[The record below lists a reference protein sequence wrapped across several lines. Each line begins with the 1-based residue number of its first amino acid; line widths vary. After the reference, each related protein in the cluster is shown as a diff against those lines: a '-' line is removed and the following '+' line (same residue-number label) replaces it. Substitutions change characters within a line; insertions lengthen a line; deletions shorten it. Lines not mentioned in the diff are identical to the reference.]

1 MPKITINEVDLTKA
15 SLQPSSTD
23 IAFVPG
29 LSCLSDV
36 TEDFMFCETIAD
48 FEKNFGTYPAI
59 IDVYRVYNDNTT
71 GAVSKEKYAIYNYKY
86 FEANFYNEIYKNSI
100 YKKVSKYSGTLSG
113 TTQLVLGFAD
123 GTDEADITKYL
134 NDCGLISADSDF
146 DGANKKTVYLDFE
159 YDMSYVYAK
168 ELLMM
173 GIPVVYKAF
182 ASKNEDVQTT
192 DTYTVSVSDVER
204 SVDVVI
210 KAEQAGDT
218 YTLSDIPVDEVSL
231 VKVGDAELT
240 EASGD
245 TPSAGEYTVN
255 KSTGVITF
263 GTELDENDH
272 LVVVYTTVIDSYTT
286 KFKIDENSNETIVVK
301 VNDSSITKDSNN
313 PPAAGKYY
321 VDLENS
327 IFTFGTPLV
336 ENDVLSIEYS
346 VLVFNETYS
355 DMLTKVKNLFTNG
368 SDNEYYDDLL
378 DKGEFSIKYVTSGS
392 YPSFGYEVSGENYTA
407 VEPNYYSNMVGV
419 AHERGDCVALID
431 PADCSNDLEDN
442 RNLAIEQ
449 LINPDNIYK
458 AVEVICGDMPNAEY
472 ASMFVPWI
480 LYTSQAS
487 YMLKSGTNTVVLPQL
502 DSIVMPPSFAYLVT
516 LAKSIRMNS
525 NWLAVAGIARGQVPY
540 IGGLYT
546 TKRLSNTLANYYQ
559 PRNGKTSINAI
570 TDIKPYGL
578 TIWGNRT
585 MKNNLIT
592 AMGGEDGL
600 VATSFLNIR
609 NMVSDVKKT
618 AYVAAKTLMFEQN
631 SDILWI
637 NFLSRV
643 TPFLDGLMYGQGLS
657 DYKVIKNQTTEKA
670 KLSATIKLYPLYAVE
685 DFDITIELSD
695 EDVSV
700 V

>member
-29 LSCLSDV
+29 LSCLPNA

-71 GAVSKEKYAIYNYKY
+71 GAVSKEKYAIYNNEA
-86 FEANFYNEIYKNSI
+86 FESNFYNEIYKNSI

-134 NDCGLISADSDF
+134 NDCGLISADPTF
-146 DGANKKTVYLDFE
+146 DNTNKKTVYLDFE

-173 GIPVVYKAF
+173 GIPVVYKVCG
-182 ASKNEDVQTT
+182 SKSDISVE
-192 DTYTVSVSDVER
+192 DTYTVGDEVDR
-204 SVDVVI
+204 SI
-210 KAEQAGDT
+210 NTTITEEQAGST
-218 YTLSDIPVDEVSL
+218 YTLTDIPVDTVSSI
-231 VKVGDAELT
+231 KVNDVEID
-240 EASGD
+240 EASGSS
-245 TPSAGEYTVN
+245 PSTGEYVID
-255 KSTGVITF
+255 KATGVITF
-263 GTELDENDH
+263 GTALVENDI
-272 LVVVYTTVIDSYTT
+272 LKIEYSTVKTTYTT
-286 KFKIDENSNETIVVK
+286 KYKINGDSLDFVK
-301 VNDSSITKDSNN
+301 VNNVALTKADGDT
-313 PPAAGKYY
+313 PAAGEY
-321 VDLENS
+321 VVNIDTGV
-327 IFTFGTPLV
+327 ITFGTPLV
-336 ENDVLSIEYS
+336 KNDALKVDYMVEVFGESYQEMLSDVNS
-346 VLVFNETYS
+346 
-355 DMLTKVKNLFTNG
+355 LFTSG
-368 SDNEYYDDLL
+368 SEYYNDLL

-392 YPSFGYEVSGENYTA
+392 YPSFGYKVSSTDPKYADASITYFAKMANVAYT
-407 VEPNYYSNMVGV
+407 
-419 AHERGDCVALID
+419 RGDCVALID
-431 PADCSNDLEDN
+431 PADCTSTDAN
-442 RNLAIEQ
+442 RNLAVEQ
-449 LINPDNIYK
+449 MINPDNVYE
-458 AVEVICGDMPNAEY
+458 AAETLCGGMANAEY
-472 ASMFVPWI
+472 ASLFVPWI
-480 LYTSQAS
+480 MYTNQAS
-487 YMLKSGTNTVVLPQL
+487 YMLKSGSNTVVLPQL
-502 DSIVMPPSFAYLVT
+502 DSVIMPPSFAYLVT

-525 NWLAVAGIARGQVPY
+525 NWLAVAGVARGQVPY

-546 TKRLSNTLANYYQ
+546 TKRLSNTLANFYQ

-585 MKNNLIT
+585 MKNNLVT

-600 VATSFLNIR
+600 TATSFLNIR

-618 AYVAAKTLMFEQN
+618 AYIAAKTLMFEQN

-643 TPFLDGLMYGQGLS
+643 TPFLDELMYGQGLS
-657 DYKVIKNQTTEKA
+657 DYKVIQNQTKEKA

>member
-29 LSCLSDV
+29 LSCLPNA

-71 GAVSKEKYAIYNYKY
+71 GAVSKEKYAIYNNEA
-86 FEANFYNEIYKNSI
+86 FESNFYNEIYKNSI

-134 NDCGLISADSDF
+134 NDCGLISADPTF
-146 DGANKKTVYLDFE
+146 DSTNKKTVYLDFE

-173 GIPVVYKAF
+173 GIPVVYKVCG
-182 ASKNEDVQTT
+182 SKSNINVVDNFVAEGGEE
-192 DTYTVSVSDVER
+192 TYTTKYTVKSVTS
-204 SVDVVI
+204 
-210 KAEQAGDT
+210 
-218 YTLSDIPVDEVSL
+218 
-231 VKVGDAELT
+231 VKVNDVALT
-240 EASGD
+240 EDEGD
-245 TPSAGEYTVN
+245 TPAAGKYIV
-255 KSTGVITF
+255 SGSVITF
-263 GTELDENDH
+263 GTQLTEDDELEVDYSTE
-272 LVVVYTTVIDSYTT
+272 VFGESYQ
-286 KFKIDENSNETIVVK
+286 EMLAEVNS
-301 VNDSSITKDSNN
+301 
-313 PPAAGKYY
+313 
-321 VDLENS
+321 
-327 IFTFGTPLV
+327 
-336 ENDVLSIEYS
+336 
-346 VLVFNETYS
+346 
-355 DMLTKVKNLFTNG
+355 LFTSG
-368 SDNEYYDDLL
+368 SEYYNDLL

-392 YPSFGYEVSGENYTA
+392 YPSFGYKVSSTDPKYTDA
-407 VEPNYYSNMVGV
+407 SITYFAKMANV
-419 AHERGDCVALID
+419 AYTRGDCVALID
-431 PADCSNDLEDN
+431 PADCTSTDAN
-442 RNLAIEQ
+442 RNLAVEQ
-449 LINPDNIYK
+449 MINPDNIYE
-458 AVEVICGDMPNAEY
+458 AAETLCGGMANAEY
-472 ASMFVPWI
+472 ASLFVPWI
-480 LYTSQAS
+480 MYTNQAS
-487 YMLKSGTNTVVLPQL
+487 YMLKNGSNTVVLPQL
-502 DSIVMPPSFAYLVT
+502 DSVIMPPSFAYLVT

-525 NWLAVAGIARGQVPY
+525 NWLAVAGVARGQVPY

-546 TKRLSNTLANYYQ
+546 TKRLSNTLANFYQ

-585 MKNNLIT
+585 MKNNLVT

-600 VATSFLNIR
+600 TATSFLNIR

-643 TPFLDGLMYGQGLS
+643 TPFLDELMYGQGLS
-657 DYKVIKNQTTEKA
+657 DYKVIQNQTKEKA

>member
-29 LSCLSDV
+29 LSCLPNA
-36 TEDFMFCETIAD
+36 TEDFTFCETIAD

-59 IDVYRVYNDNTT
+59 IDMYRVYNDNTT
-71 GAVSKEKYAIYNYKY
+71 GVVSKEKYAIYDNDA
-86 FEANFYNEIYKNSI
+86 FESHFYDELYKNSI

-123 GTDEADITKYL
+123 GTSEADITNYL
-134 NDCGLISADSDF
+134 NDCGLISVDPTF
-146 DGANKKTVYLDFE
+146 DNTNKKTVYLDFE

-173 GIPVVYKAF
+173 GIPVVYKVCGSKSS
-182 ASKNEDVQTT
+182 ASVEDV
-192 DTYTVSVSDVER
+192 YTVSDSDVVRTIENMT
-204 SVDVVI
+204 I
-210 KAEQAGDT
+210 TEEQAGST
-218 YTLSDIPVDEVSL
+218 YTLPDIPVDTINSI
-231 VKVGDAELT
+231 KVNNTDVD
-240 EASGD
+240 EASGS
-245 TPSAGEYTVN
+245 TPSAGEYTID

-263 GTELDENDH
+263 GT
-272 LVVVYTTVIDSYTT
+272 
-286 KFKIDENSNETIVVK
+286 
-301 VNDSSITKDSNN
+301 
-313 PPAAGKYY
+313 A
-321 VDLENS
+321 
-327 IFTFGTPLV
+327 LV
-336 ENDVLSIEYS
+336 ENDVLNIVYNTVKSTYTVKYKIDGTSLDSVKVNNVVLTKADGDTPTAGEY
-346 VLVFNETYS
+346 VVNIDTGVIIFGTPLVKNDMLKVDYEVEVFGETYQ
-355 DMLTKVKNLFTNG
+355 DMLTNVKTLFAN
-368 SDNEYYDDLL
+368 SADKKNDLI
-378 DKGEFSIKYVTSGS
+378 DKGEFSIKYITSGS
-392 YPSFGYEVSGENYTA
+392 YPSFGYVVDGTTYSDATI
-407 VEPNYYSNMVGV
+407 NYYGNM
-419 AHERGDCVALID
+419 AKTAYIRGDCVALID
-431 PADCSNDLEDN
+431 PADCSKDN
-442 RNLAIEQ
+442 ADRDLAIEQ
-449 LINPDNIYK
+449 MINPDNVY
-458 AVEVICGDMPNAEY
+458 EVAEARCGDMPNAEY

-480 LYTSQAS
+480 LYYSQAS
-487 YMLKSGTNTVVLPQL
+487 YMIKSGSNVVVLPQL
-502 DSIVMPPSFAYLVT
+502 DSVIMPPSFAYLIT

-525 NWLAVAGIARGQVPY
+525 NWLAVAGISRGQVPY

-546 TKRLSNTLANYYQ
+546 TKRLSNTLADYYQ
-559 PRNGKTSINAI
+559 QRNGKTSINAI

-585 MKNNLIT
+585 MKNNLVT
-592 AMGGEDGL
+592 AMGGDDGL

-618 AYVAAKTLMFEQN
+618 AYIAAKTLMFEQN

-643 TPFLDGLMYGQGLS
+643 TPFLNGLMYGQGLS
-657 DYKVIKNQTTEKA
+657 DYKVIKNETKEKA

>member
-15 SLQPSSTD
+15 SLQPSSID

-29 LSCLSDV
+29 LSCLSNA
-36 TEDFMFCETIAD
+36 TKDFMFCETIAD

-71 GAVSKEKYAIYNYKY
+71 GAVSKEKYAIYNNEY
-86 FEANFYNEIYKNSI
+86 FEANFYNELYKNSI

-134 NDCGLISADSDF
+134 NDCGLISADPTF
-146 DGANKKTVYLDFE
+146 VNTNKKTVYLDFE

-173 GIPVVYKAF
+173 GIPVVYKVCG
-182 ASKNEDVQTT
+182 SKSSIDAEDN
-192 DTYTVSVSDVER
+192 YTVTNDDVSESVNVTISD
-204 SVDVVI
+204 
-210 KAEQAGDT
+210 EQAGST
-218 YTLSDIPVDEVSL
+218 YTLTVIPVDTVNL
-231 VKVGDAELT
+231 IKVGDTEIT
-240 EASGD
+240 EASGS
-245 TPSAGEYTVN
+245 TPSAGEYTIN

-263 GTELDENDH
+263 GTALVENNI
-272 LVVVYTTVIDSYTT
+272 LTVDYLTVKSTYTT
-286 KFKIDENSNETIVVK
+286 KYKVDSLTSIK
-301 VNDSSITKDSNN
+301 VNDIALTEDEGSVPS
-313 PPAAGKYY
+313 AGKY
-321 VDLENS
+321 VINIDTGV
-327 IFTFGTPLV
+327 ITFGTPLV
-336 ENDVLSIEYS
+336 EDDVLKVDYKVS
-346 VLVFNETYS
+346 VFGESYQ
-355 DMLTKVKNLFTNG
+355 DMLINVNNLFTEG
-368 SDNEYYDDLL
+368 NEYYNDLL
-378 DKGEFSIKYVTSGS
+378 DKGEFSIKYITSGS
-392 YPSFGYEVSGENYTA
+392 YPSFSYIVSSS
-407 VEPNYYSNMVGV
+407 EPQYSDATITYYAKMASV
-419 AHERGDCVALID
+419 ASKRGDSVALID
-431 PADCSNDLEDN
+431 PADCSTTNGS
-442 RNLAIEQ
+442 RNLVVEQ
-449 LINPDNIYK
+449 MINPDNIYGV
-458 AVEVICGDMPNAEY
+458 AEALCGGMANAEY

-487 YMLKSGTNTVVLPQL
+487 YMLKSGNNSVVLPQL
-502 DSIVMPPSFAYLVT
+502 DSIIMPPSFAYLVT

-525 NWLAVAGIARGQVPY
+525 NWLAVAGVARGQVPY

-559 PRNGKTSINAI
+559 PRNGKTSINAV

-585 MKNNLIT
+585 MKNNLVT

-600 VATSFLNIR
+600 TATSFLNIR

-643 TPFLDGLMYGQGLS
+643 TPFLDELMYGQGLS
-657 DYKVIKNQTTEKA
+657 DYKVIQNQTKEKA